1 MGTLFSI
8 SFGCL
13 LFLSV
18 LSELKKVDRLR
29 GIIDLMLVLFVL
41 GLFLQADNGMNQKL
55 FWTATVF
62 LTAGYSLSLLS
73 NLNKVLRLTIPILLL
88 PIFIVVDTPMS
99 YGEYVVSFSESK
111 VILFIALGYLLPQ
124 MVGLKAMALKKV
136 LGLEEGEA
144 INIVGPVFLGLLIF
158 SSMFFHSTAGIMLV
172 TIGLW
177 TNSLNYNGQGKNLA
191 LFSLAML
198 MVYSYIGIGNLDSV
212 DFTLGKTIEGLLF
225 GVFSGLIITR
235 LTALARKQLL
245 AAVLSLFMV
254 FSLFAMLLLLG
265 TQKTDLGGID
275 AFVAGIFGM
284 ALIFLSDPDPKWKS
298 VALSTAFFVGMIIIP
313 FTIEKDEVKGE
324 FSSVVTPKTEVLKE
338 QEKDL
343 FDQVGSDLKG
353 IVGDYEIAK
362 ENLLFDFE
370 LGPKGGRTKGRFK
383 SIKGK
388 VLIAEVVEQSIFD
401 IELNVSDLTT
411 MNKFRDESLM
421 GEEYFDVSRFPK
433 MTFRSRV
440 LKAKGDSY
448 ELTGDFVMLGVKK
461 SQIVQMKLIE
471 NDTSSSAPILIGKG
485 SVDRTMFGMKPDPK
499 EGNVVDFEFRI
510 QLNKLN

>member
-8 SFGCL
+8 SFGCFL
-13 LFLSV
+13 LFSILT
-18 LSELKKVDRLR
+18 ELKKVDRLR
-29 GIIDLMLVLFVL
+29 GINDLMLVLFVL
-41 GLFLQADNGMNQKL
+41 GLFLHADNGVNQKL
-55 FWTATVF
+55 FWTAALF
-62 LTAGYSLSLLS
+62 ITAGFSLSLIP
-73 NLNKVLRLTIPILLL
+73 NLNKIIRLIIPILIL
-88 PIFIVVDTPMS
+88 PIFIAVDTPLS
-99 YGEYVVSFSESK
+99 YGEYVVSFSDSK

-124 MVGLKAMALKKV
+124 IVGLKAMALKKL
-136 LGLEEGEA
+136 LGLEKDQA
-144 INIVGPVFLGLLIF
+144 ISIVGPVILGVLIF
-158 SSMFFHSTAGIMLV
+158 TAMFFHSTAGIMLV
-172 TIGLW
+172 AIGLW
-177 TNSLNYNGQGKNLA
+177 AGSLNHNGRGKNLA
-191 LFSLAML
+191 LFALAML
-198 MVYSYIGIGNLDSV
+198 MVYSYIGIGNLDSL

-225 GVFSGLIITR
+225 GVFSGLIFTR
-235 LTALARKQLL
+235 LTAHARKQLL

-265 TQKTDLGGID
+265 TQKIDLGGMD

-298 VALSTAFFVGMIIIP
+298 VALSTVFFVGVTITP

-324 FSSVVTPKTEVLKE
+324 VSSFVKTKTDVLNE
-338 QEKDL
+338 QETDL

-388 VLIAEVVEQSIFD
+388 VLIAEVIEQSIFD
-401 IELNVSDLTT
+401 IELNVSELTT

-421 GEEYFDVSRFPK
+421 GEEYFNSARFPK
-433 MTFRSRV
+433 MTFRSRD

-448 ELTGDFVMLGVKK
+448 EINGDFVMLGVKR
-461 SQIVQMKLIE
+461 SQIVQLKLVE
-471 NDTSSSAPILIGKG
+471 NEGSSNAPILIGKG

-499 EGNVVDFEFRI
+499 EGNIVDFEYRI